1 MESALPSIQFN
12 DRTSGADLVVHLRP
26 QSLAGSAA
34 PEPRLE
40 EAETPEKSVF
50 RIDEE
55 EQSIKKQ
62 KLLDSSM
69 AAKAVSEQEKHQPGE
84 ISLYLHANLLRK
96 ESPYFEARLTRW
108 EKDSSAQSTSDPGL
122 MELVVGECVDVSTCS
137 LALQI
142 LYTQSLKKE
151 PLPFTSTKHA
161 LAVLKAASFLACERS
176 IKACCDYL
184 NAAVWPEEEV
194 DTIKEDV
201 ALLGSDVVAFL
212 QDKLTRFKRDAEF
225 SVSLLESLLLGMIS
239 GNTVAR
245 KLLENH
251 AQQQWQGCPRKLVDQ
266 IFESRM
272 VQLGLKLTTLAQ
284 VCMERQEHKH

>member
-26 QSLAGSAA
+26 QSLTGSAS
-34 PEPRLE
+34 PESKLE
-40 EAETPEKSVF
+40 EAEALEKSVL
-50 RIDEE
+50 RIDGE

-62 KLLDSSM
+62 KMLDSSM
-69 AAKAVSEQEKHQPGE
+69 AAKTFASEQEKHQPGE
-84 ISLYLHANLLRK
+84 ISLYLHANFLRK

-108 EKDSSAQSTSDPGL
+108 EKDLSAQSTSDPGL
-122 MELVVGECVDVSTCS
+122 MELVVGECVDVSACS
-137 LALQI
+137 LALQL

-161 LAVLKAASFLACERS
+161 LAVLKAASFLAYERS

-201 ALLGSDVVAFL
+201 AFLGSDVVAFL
-212 QDKLTRFKRDAEF
+212 Q
-225 SVSLLESLLLGMIS
+225 
-239 GNTVAR
+239 
-245 KLLENH
+245 
-251 AQQQWQGCPRKLVDQ
+251 
-266 IFESRM
+266 SR
-272 VQLGLKLTTLAQ
+272 LTTSRGMQNLQCRSLRA
-284 VCMERQEHKH
+284 CCWR